1 MALPYTDDYTAM
13 EEINPLTAILR
24 SSEPPLLNRLQMH
37 RVIRAAQAHKDYMQY
52 RETLNDSDDD
62 DGPENEDAWLFED
75 LNILAKLYSRLRDK
89 EQLID
94 LIFEGTTSE
103 LLKDMFAIFYA
114 PLAQVYKAASIA
126 DSLGD
131 LQNFITDLI
140 RTIES
145 CETCK

>member
-1 MALPYTDDYTAM
+1 MF
-13 EEINPLTAILR
+13 
-24 SSEPPLLNRLQMH
+24 
-37 RVIRAAQAHKDYMQY
+37 RVIRAGRAHREYMDY

-62 DGPENEDAWLFED
+62 DGPENDDAWLFED

-94 LIFEGTTSE
+94 LIFEGTTSDV
-103 LLKDMFAIFYA
+103 LKDMFAIFYA
-114 PLAQVYKAASIA
+114 PLAQVYKAANIA

-145 CETCK
+145 CETCGLFPFVLVLVLTFSGQWLKRIHNRLSRH